1 MITKRLIRKYITEAF
16 EETKEAT
23 GTGSAGGYTAPLFG
37 DMEEEEIEE
46 DEFFEATSSS
56 SSGSYETPAFL
67 AKDLNN
73 WRTSKKTQIPGG
85 TFVSVKD
92 KCKTFPY
99 CNQGIGALNFSKNKS
114 DAIKKMTKRKPK
126 KSKINEDIE
135 LSIKIKKAILSFI
148 NGNL

>member
-1 MITKRLIRKYITEAF
+1 MITRQLIRKYITEAF

-23 GTGSAGGYTAPLFG
+23 GSGSAGGYTAPLFS
-37 DMEEEEIEE
+37 DMEEEIEE

-67 AKDLNN
+67 AKDLKN
-73 WRTSKKTQIPGG
+73 WGASKKTQIPGG

-92 KCKTFPY
+92 ECKTFPY

-126 KSKINEDIE
+126 KSRVNEDIE
-135 LSIKIKKAILSFI
+135 LNRKIKKAILSFMK
-148 NGNL
+148 GNL